1 MSHSGQYGLREECG
15 LYCESNNDKKQY
27 KQDQKANA
35 KLGNNF
41 QIRDNG
47 ICCLKELLQLNPCP
61 RHWQVG
67 SYPLS
72 HQSTTGKKNQKTI
85 IQQPNG
91 QRI

>member
-1 MSHSGQYGLREECG
+1 MGYVRSVGFIPKSD
-15 LYCESNNDKKQY
+15 NDKKQY

-61 RHWQVG
+61 RHWQMG

-72 HQSTTGKKNQKTI
+72 HQSTTGKKKKTKNNNPI
-85 IQQPNG
+85 AKG
-91 QRI
+91 